1 MWMHFARRFIIAAI
15 VVTVAGGTPLH
26 LQAGAQPC
34 PKVMTMSLSDD
45 PGATAAAAA
54 DGSDMNG
61 AGMNMN
67 QMASCQQHCAPPVFA
82 EHGDVP
88 LKGAVPPR
96 VRPSALDYLTHNFPI
111 LDPAPPK
118 VRPIA

>member
-1 MWMHFARRFIIAAI
+1 MWMHFARRFIAAAI
-15 VVTVAGGTPLH
+15 VFAIAGGTPLH

-34 PKVMTMSLSDD
+34 PKVMAMSLSGD
-45 PGATAAAAA
+45 PEATAAAA

-61 AGMNMN
+61 AGMKMN
-67 QMASCQQHCAPPVFA
+67 QMASCQQHCASPVFA
-82 EHGDVP
+82 EHGEIP
-88 LKGAVPPR
+88 LKGTVPPR
-96 VRPSALDYLTHNFPI
+96 VKPSALDYLTHNFPI